1 MSIESRMKNI
11 HVSVIVPIY
20 NASSDGRLAQLLQCL
35 KNQNLRGIEFILIF
49 DCPTDD
55 SYEVAKQVVGIDER
69 FLFIQNETN
78 LHIGYTRNIGLSR
91 ASGEYIAF
99 ADDDDKMAPDM
110 YANLYSLAKREDA
123 DIVVSPAIFDNCGE
137 KSVELFE
144 ENVID
149 LQQYFIDRL
158 VGEISE
164 REKKSKPYPYLW
176 GNGNMWNKI
185 FRRSI
190 IKEQN
195 IQFVDTRRCTFED
208 ILFQLE
214 VFCLSRKIV
223 SDMTPYYT
231 HIYYKNRS
239 NTSRSKEYTSISNKC
254 NFLLK
259 LIELHHSY
267 PQMIAIGRVEKK
279 VLDTL
284 IDIVEKQ
291 KMNDKNS
298 RGLNT
303 IMSVSQLRYLNFFIH
318 WFPSFIFRE
327 SVKIQIFYLLRVWSI
342 KFSLR

>member
-1 MSIESRMKNI
+1 MENI
-11 HVSVIVPIY
+11 PVSVIVPIY
-20 NASSDGRLAQLLQCL
+20 NASSDGRLSQLLQCL
-35 KNQNLRGIEFILIF
+35 KVQNLRGIEFILVF

-55 SYEVAKQVVGIDER
+55 SYEVAKQIVDKDDR
-69 FLFIQNETN
+69 FLLVQNKTN
-78 LHIGYTRNIGLSR
+78 QHIGYTRNIGLNR

-99 ADDDDKMAPDM
+99 ADDDDKMSSDM
-110 YANLYSLAKREDA
+110 YTNLYALAKREDA
-123 DIVVSPAIFDNCGE
+123 DIVVSPAIFDNCGV
-137 KSVELFE
+137 KTVELFE
-144 ENVID
+144 EDTTD

-164 REKKSKPYPYLW
+164 REKINKPYPYLW

-190 IKEQN
+190 IKEHN
-195 IQFVDTRRCTFED
+195 IQFVDTKCCSFED

-214 VFCLSRKIV
+214 VFCLSRKVV
-223 SDMTPYYT
+223 SDTTPYYT

-239 NTSRSKEYTSISNKC
+239 NTSQSKEYTSITNKS

-259 LIELHHSY
+259 LIKLY
-267 PQMIAIGRVEKK
+267 QLFPQKIEKGRVEKK

-284 IDIVEKQ
+284 IDIVEKL
-291 KMNDKNS
+291 KMNDKNG
-298 RGLNT
+298 GLNT
-303 IMSVSQLRYLNFFIH
+303 IMSAFQLRSIDLFIY

-327 SVKIQIFYLLRVWSI
+327 NLRIQIFYLLRVWSI